1 MDCQKNVK
9 KMMYPKTE
17 YVRSQKLLKQVAS
30 LRCQH
35 CGNSEGVQASHSNW
49 AEHGK
54 GRGIKAS
61 DIYTAAL
68 CQGCHERIDSGKDLT
83 REQRKEM
90 WLNAHRKTIETLVL
104 NREWIS
110 SIPIPNVGKSE

>member
-1 MDCQKNVK
+1 
-9 KMMYPKTE
+9 MYPKTE
-17 YVRSQKLLKQVAS
+17 YIRSQKLLKAVAS

-35 CGNSEGVQASHSNW
+35 CGNSEGVQAAHSNW
-49 AEHGK
+49 SEHGK

-68 CQGCHERIDSGKDLT
+68 CLRCHFEIDQGSNLT

-90 WLNAHRKTIETLVL
+90 WLNAHRKTVETLVL

-110 SIPIPNVGKSE
+110 GIPVPKV

>member
-1 MDCQKNVK
+1 
-9 KMMYPKTE
+9 MYPKTE
-17 YVRSQKLLKQVAS
+17 YIRSKKLLRLVAS

-35 CGNSEGVQASHSNW
+35 CGNSEGVQAAHANW
-49 AEHGK
+49 SEFGK

-68 CQGCHERIDSGKDLT
+68 CQGCHTAIDSGKDLT

-90 WLNAHRKTIETLVL
+90 WLNAHRKTIETLVM
-104 NREWIS
+104 NKEWIYG
-110 SIPIPNVGKSE
+110 IPLPDVGKLE